1 MHLPHQGQRPKVTSP
16 VTQGQSTRPPW
27 LTSNLYEAKNVDVV
41 RPRLVSK
48 DQVPQTSSS
57 SVADASGGTTEGSQ
71 SCVSMEI
78 ASSDDED
85 DGVTYIVLDEVHGD
99 INSQSVGGSRATPE
113 VLSPPPNN
121 RQQTSELFQKESRAV
136 RKTEVEE
143 EKAEVMAVTDKTL
156 SQNPHRNVSQ
166 E

>member
-1 MHLPHQGQRPKVTSP
+1 MHLPHQGQRSKVTSP
-16 VTQGQSTRPPW
+16 ATQGQSTRPPW

-71 SCVSMEI
+71 SCVSMEL

-99 INSQSVGGSRATPE
+99 INSQSVSGSRATPE
-113 VLSPPPNN
+113 VLSPPNN

-136 RKTEVEE
+136 RETEVEE
-143 EKAEVMAVTDKTL
+143 EKADVVVVTDKTV

>member
-1 MHLPHQGQRPKVTSP
+1 MHLPHQGQRSKVTSP
-16 VTQGQSTRPPW
+16 ATQGQSTQPPW
-27 LTSNLYEAKNVDVV
+27 LRSNLYEAKNVDVV
-41 RPRLVSK
+41 PPRLVSK

-99 INSQSVGGSRATPE
+99 INSQSVSGSHATPE

-121 RQQTSELFQKESRAV
+121 RQHTSELLQKESRAV
-136 RKTEVEE
+136 RETEVEE
-143 EKAEVMAVTDKTL
+143 VKTEVMAVTDKTV

-166 E
+166 K

>member
-1 MHLPHQGQRPKVTSP
+1 MHLPHQGQRSKVTPP
-16 VTQGQSTRPPW
+16 VAQGQSTQPPW

-41 RPRLVSK
+41 QPRLVSK

-57 SVADASGGTTEGSQ
+57 SVADASGGTAEGSQ
-71 SCVSMEI
+71 SCISMEL

-99 INSQSVGGSRATPE
+99 INSQSVSGSRATPE
-113 VLSPPPNN
+113 VLSSPHN
-121 RQQTSELFQKESRAV
+121 RQHTSELLQKESRAV
-136 RKTEVEE
+136 RETEVEE
-143 EKAEVMAVTDKTL
+143 EKADVMAVTDKTV